1 MERDLVSVVVPTYN
15 QAKYLP
21 ACLDRILLQDYPS
34 IEVIVVNDAST
45 DDTKDVLEA
54 YPKADVVSFASKFD
68 GTTVL
73 REEHRRFPDRR
84 VRVYHNPENLGAT
97 PTYNVGMTH
106 VRGRYATF
114 IPSDDLPHPTMISE
128 LVAAL
133 ESGFDFAYSDMWIV
147 DDAGRVLREF
157 RLPDYSFDR
166 CFGDWYL
173 CGVSKL
179 FRADLLQRVGLFDPA
194 YRVANDHELFLRFAM
209 SGAKFVRVP
218 RVLYSVRFHGADR
231 QTGQHSPESTR
242 RMFEES
248 IQLVQRAR
256 EASECR
262 DANSRSGSS
271 SSSP

>member
-1 MERDLVSVVVPTYN
+1 MEPELVSVVVPTYN

-45 DDTKDVLEA
+45 DDTAAVLDA
-54 YPKADVVSFASKFD
+54 YLRAAKADVVSFASRYD
-68 GTTVL
+68 GAQVV
-73 REEHRRFPDRR
+73 RQEHRRFPDRR

-97 PTYNVGMTH
+97 PTYNIGMTH

-128 LVAAL
+128 LVSVLDAGA
-133 ESGFDFAYSDMWIV
+133 DFAYSDMWIV

-157 RLPDYSFDR
+157 RLPDYSFER

-179 FRADLLQRVGLFDPA
+179 FRAELLQRVGLFDPA
-194 YRVANDHELFLRFAM
+194 YRIANDHELFLRFAL

-231 QTGQHSPESTR
+231 QVGQHSPESSR

-248 IQLVQRAR
+248 IQLVRRAR

-262 DANSRSGSS
+262 DANS
-271 SSSP
+271 

>member
-21 ACLDRILLQDYPS
+21 ACLDRLLLQDYPS
-34 IEVIVVNDAST
+34 IEILVVNDAST
-45 DDTKDVLEA
+45 DDTREVLDDYLRA
-54 YPKADVVSFASKFD
+54 ARTDVVSFASRYD
-68 GTTVL
+68 GTQVL
-73 REEHRRFPDRR
+73 REEHRRFPDRI
-84 VRVYHNPENLGAT
+84 VRVFHHAENLGAT
-97 PTYNVGMTH
+97 RTYNAGMAH

-114 IPSDDLPHPTMISE
+114 VPSDDLPHPTMISE

-133 ESGFDFAYSDMWIV
+133 EQGADFAYSDLWIV

-157 RLPDYSFDR
+157 RLPDYSFAR

-179 FRADLLQRVGLFDPA
+179 FRSELLQKVGLFNPE

-209 SGAKFVRVP
+209 SGARFVRVP
-218 RVLYSVRFHGADR
+218 RVLYSVRFHGPDR

-248 IQLVQRAR
+248 IELVRLAR
-256 EASECR
+256 REMQHGGRGEGR
-262 DANSRSGSS
+262 RGD
-271 SSSP
+271 P